1 LYYPNQEKEKK
12 MKKVIKI
19 VAVIGLIGAGF
30 STLQA
35 GEKSAEE
42 LFKANCIS
50 CHVTQHLEDESKM
63 VAPPIMGAVRHV
75 KEKFGTKEEAV
86 KFMVDYIQNPTKEK
100 AACDSESIE
109 KFGVM
114 PSLKGAVSPEDLE
127 KIASYVYDTYP
138 NGQGRGHGKGHGKKG
153 DKGCKAEGGQGQ
165 GKGYGRQ
172 GKGQGQGKGRQGW
185 GGGQ

>member
-1 LYYPNQEKEKK
+1 

-19 VAVIGLIGAGF
+19 VALVGLAGLVF
-30 STLQA
+30 SPLQA
-35 GEKSAEE
+35 SEKSGEE
-42 LFKANCIS
+42 LFKANCTA
-50 CHVTQHLEDESKM
+50 CHVTVHPEDESKLT
-63 VAPPIMGAVRHV
+63 APPIMGAVRHV
-75 KEKFGTKEEAV
+75 KMNHATKEDAV

-100 AACDSESIE
+100 AACESDSIK

-138 NGQGRGHGKGHGKKG
+138 NGGGKGRGKHE
-153 DKGCKAEGGQGQ
+153 DEGCKAEGEHGQGH
-165 GKGYGRQ
+165 GKGRGFGRQ
-172 GKGQGQGKGRQGW
+172 GHGQGQGKGRHGGGRGQGRQGQ